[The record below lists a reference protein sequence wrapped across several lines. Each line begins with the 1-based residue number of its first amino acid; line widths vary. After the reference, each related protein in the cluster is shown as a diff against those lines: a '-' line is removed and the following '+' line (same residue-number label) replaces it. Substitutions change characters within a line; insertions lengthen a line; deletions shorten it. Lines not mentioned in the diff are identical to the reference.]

1 MNRIKIYGQSTSFQ
15 FYEIETDL
23 YREITIGEKSI
34 SEIKDEGLLDDYVP
48 LDYWGLSDDPRI
60 FVNDEIAK
68 INVRK
73 LLSKQLSRTLPTVI
87 GGNGKPLLVNEF
99 ICEGLMC
106 EWTSKAKVKVNALT
120 FDIEVFKL
128 PDRSTEFL
136 VCPYFN
142 GMDDIT
148 HDTTVISDSWR
159 LYNLR
164 GGMIDLQ

>member
-1 MNRIKIYGQSTSFQ
+1 MNKIAIYGRSTSFQ
-15 FYEIETDL
+15 FYEIDIDL
-23 YREITIGEKSI
+23 YNKIIIGEKSI
-34 SEIKDEGLLDDYVP
+34 TNIKDEGLLDDYLPV
-48 LDYWGLSDDPRI
+48 DYWGLSDAPRI
-60 FVNDEIAK
+60 FINDEVSNL
-68 INVRK
+68 NVRK
-73 LLSKQLSRTLPTVI
+73 ILSRQLARSQPTII

-142 GMDDIT
+142 GMDDFT
-148 HDTTVISDSWR
+148 HDTTAISDSWR

>member
-1 MNRIKIYGQSTSFQ
+1 MNKVSIYGQSTSFQ
-15 FYEIETDL
+15 FYEIDIDL
-23 YREITIGEKSI
+23 YKEIIIGNKSI
-34 SEIKDEGLLDDYVP
+34 TSIIDEGLLDGYLP
-48 LDYWGLSDDPRI
+48 IDYWGLSDTPRI
-60 FVNDEIAK
+60 FVNDEVAK
-68 INVRK
+68 VNVRK
-73 LLSKQLSRTLPTVI
+73 VLLKQVARSQPTII
-87 GGNGKPLLVNEF
+87 GGNGKPLLVNQF
-99 ICEGLMC
+99 ICQGLMC

-136 VCPYFN
+136 ISPSFN
-142 GMDDIT
+142 GMDDLT